1 MATIYR
7 NNAERVTVAE
17 AKRLI
22 LDVVPTEPTI
32 SVYVQLDEHG
42 AATGDPQIVR
52 NPSGTIQAL
61 HLDNDFA
68 ETLKQL
74 GILPRMKYRPVMT
87 DYSGA
92 EYQDETYTIAHD
104 EFVTIAGL
112 FNVVVAVGK
121 APAQNTTTPAPV
133 KVAVQSTKTRR
144 DALTPVIEH
153 AQSQCRNPKDT
164 AEVWACLQVLA
175 VKKTPP
181 LFGETEGGLQY
192 RKNGNTEYFTLDSLS
207 KRLARQA
214 PLNTV
219 KRHEQ
224 KGG

>member
-7 NNAERVTVAE
+7 SNAERVTVAE

-22 LDVVPTEPTI
+22 LDAVPTEPTI
-32 SVYVQLDEHG
+32 SVYVQVDEHG
-42 AATGDPQIVR
+42 AATGGPQIVH

-61 HLDNDFA
+61 HLDDDFA

-74 GILPRMKYRPVMT
+74 GILPRMKYRPLMT
-87 DYSGA
+87 DYTGGP
-92 EYQDETYTIAHD
+92 YQDDTYTIAHD
-104 EFVTIAGL
+104 EFATIAGL

-133 KVAVQSTKTRR
+133 NVAVQSTKTRR
-144 DALTPVIEH
+144 DELTPVIEH

-175 VKKTPP
+175 EHKSAP
-181 LFGETEGGLQY
+181 LIGATEDGLQY
-192 RKNGNTEYFTLDSLS
+192 LKHGTVERLSRDALS
-207 KRLARQA
+207 KRLAR
-214 PLNTV
+214 
-219 KRHEQ
+219 
-224 KGG
+224 